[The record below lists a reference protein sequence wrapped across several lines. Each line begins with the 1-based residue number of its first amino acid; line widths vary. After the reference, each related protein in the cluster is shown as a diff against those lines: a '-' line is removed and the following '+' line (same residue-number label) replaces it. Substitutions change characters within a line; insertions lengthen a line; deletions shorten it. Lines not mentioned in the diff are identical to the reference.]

1 LDIQLFVNLML
12 DRETVRVP
20 SETSLDVVTG
30 RVRMP
35 GDNVLRAASDKER
48 SQDQMNTP

>member
-1 LDIQLFVNLML
+1 ML

-30 RVRMP
+30 RVRMTS
-35 GDNVLRAASDKER
+35 DNVLRAALNKER
-48 SQDQMNTP
+48 SLDEMNTP